1 MVRITAIPLLGFL
14 GLAALTTG
22 AFASVGDGVNC
33 NQNGNS
39 LQGLT
44 QYAQAVPA
52 PMANASS
59 ASSKKKPPKPP
70 PPLPWCKKG
79 EEKKEKQKKCKGK
92 PKPYTPK

>member
-22 AFASVGDGVNC
+22 AFASVGDGVNS

-52 PMANASS
+52 PMAN

-79 EEKKEKQKKCKGK
+79 EEKKEKQKKCKGR

>member
-1 MVRITAIPLLGFL
+1 MLRITAIPLLGFL

-22 AFASVGDGVNC
+22 AFASVGDGVNS

-39 LQGLT
+39 LPGLT

-52 PMANASS
+52 PMAN

>member
-22 AFASVGDGVNC
+22 AFASVGDGVNS

-52 PMANASS
+52 PMAN

>member
-1 MVRITAIPLLGFL
+1 MLRITAIPLLGLL
-14 GLAALTTG
+14 GLAALTNG
-22 AFASVGDGVNC
+22 AFASVYDGVNS

-44 QYAQAVPA
+44 QYAQAFA
-52 PMANASS
+52 PSYNSTV
-59 ASSKKKPPKPP
+59 KKKPPAPP

-79 EEKKEKQKKCKGK
+79 EDEKYKKKKCKGK

>member
-22 AFASVGDGVNC
+22 AFASVGDGVNS

-59 ASSKKKPPKPP
+59 KKKPPKPP

-79 EEKKEKQKKCKGK
+79 EDKKEKQKKCKGR

>member
-22 AFASVGDGVNC
+22 AFASVDDGVNS

-44 QYAQAVPA
+44 QYAQAAPVPN
-52 PMANASS
+52 P
-59 ASSKKKPPKPP
+59 SSKKTKPKPP

>member
-22 AFASVGDGVNC
+22 AFASVGDGVNS

-52 PMANASS
+52 PTAS

>member
-22 AFASVGDGVNC
+22 AFASVGDGVNS

-59 ASSKKKPPKPP
+59 KKKPPKPP

-79 EEKKEKQKKCKGK
+79 EEKKYKQKKCKGK
-92 PKPYTPK
+92 PHPYTPK

>member
-22 AFASVGDGVNC
+22 AFASVGDGVNS

-59 ASSKKKPPKPP
+59 KKEPPKAP

-79 EEKKEKQKKCKGK
+79 EEKKEKQKKCKGR

>member
-22 AFASVGDGVNC
+22 AFASVGDGVNS
-33 NQNGNS
+33 NQSGNS

-52 PMANASS
+52 PMAN

-92 PKPYTPK
+92 PKPYTPS

>member
-22 AFASVGDGVNC
+22 ACASVGDGVNS

-44 QYAQAVPA
+44 QYAQVFPGITTK
-52 PMANASS
+52 NSS
-59 ASSKKKPPKPP
+59 VSSKKKPKPP
-70 PPLPWCKKG
+70 PVLPWCKKG
-79 EEKKEKQKKCKGK
+79 EEKKAKQKKCKVR
-92 PKPYTPK
+92 PNPYTPK

>member
-1 MVRITAIPLLGFL
+1 MVRITAIPFLGFL

-22 AFASVGDGVNC
+22 AFASVGDGVNS

-44 QYAQAVPA
+44 QYAQAA
-52 PMANASS
+52 PVTNASS